1 MKNTYIN
8 VLLQII
14 LGFLFADLLT
24 GTVHW
29 FEDTYLDYC
38 IDIPFLSQIAKD
50 NEMHHYFP
58 RSILANSHF
67 KNIEFSMYIALVIF
81 IIFFIFAKKTLYKY
95 IYFYAVFFF
104 FSTISNVIHRYSH
117 MRDCELPFLMKLLQ
131 KCGIFCSNEFHS
143 VHHEYPTQRYCVNF
157 EYTNYLLEYIHF
169 WRILEY
175 IIFLI
180 TGISPHRK
188 QGYNEY
194 KDIHNELHE
203 NAKKECPDKP
213 TREDVETLHKKLDSY
228 KNCAI

>member
-1 MKNTYIN
+1 MKIYIN
-8 VLLQII
+8 ILLQII
-14 LGFLFADLLT
+14 SGFLLADLFT

-58 RSILANSHF
+58 RTILAYSHYE
-67 KNIEFSMYIALVIF
+67 NVEIYVYIALFIF
-81 IIFFIFAKKTLYKY
+81 IVLFIFAKKSMYKY
-95 IYFYAVFFF
+95 KYFYVVLFLFSVF
-104 FSTISNVIHRYSH
+104 SNVIHRYSH
-117 MRDCELPFLMKLLQ
+117 MRDCELPVFMRMLQ

-175 IIFLI
+175 VILII
-180 TGISPHRK
+180 TGISPKRK
-188 QGYNEY
+188 LGYNDY
-194 KDIHNELHE
+194 KEIHSDIHEK
-203 NAKKECPDKP
+203 AKEKCPDKP
-213 TREDVETLHKKLDSY
+213 TKEDVAILRERLDSY
-228 KNCAI
+228 KKCNK